1 MMRSTALGRLGSSL
15 RPKQVRYFQT
25 SCLARAKPAPAVD
38 PKKLVGDEMIEFYK
52 RTKKEADRLP
62 GSLGYKDSIKPG
74 LRPAD
79 PNPYVLPNIPEKE
92 LRALKIQLKHDP
104 TGFFGVP
111 MPHME
116 SNFNEARIENTMRER
131 SESVREAKE
140 RLRREAG
147 LTDVMYIDSTIRT
160 RITQGGGMETV
171 TSIYVGGN
179 NNGYVGFGIG
189 QAKNFQ
195 DSLQKAEEQILQ
207 NCIWIPR
214 TAHFGISH
222 NVKGK
227 FNGTNIY
234 IFRRPRGAGLMGG
247 PLMYRIL
254 EMAGINDATI
264 KMFGTNNRVSQ
275 IYAVFDAL
283 RQLQS
288 VRDSAAGR
296 GLKIYRML
304 DPGFIHEVPP
314 MDAEI
319 EAREKR
325 IEELIDQ
332 VANRVNAEWPEDPLP
347 EDDMPSLSRVY
358 DEEVAKEEAMEVRN
372 SKLADRI
379 TEYFNRVG
387 LPEVDEEVMSKR
399 WKPEDAEKSS

>member
-1 MMRSTALGRLGSSL
+1 MEL
-15 RPKQVRYFQT
+15 FQQ
-25 SCLARAKPAPAVD
+25 
-38 PKKLVGDEMIEFYK
+38 
-52 RTKKEADRLP
+52 TKKQADRLP
-62 GSLGYKDSIKPG
+62 GSLGYKDSRKPG
-74 LRPAD
+74 LRPSD
-79 PNPYVLPNIPEKE
+79 PNPYDMKNIPEKE

-111 MPHME
+111 IPHME
-116 SNFNEARIENTMRER
+116 SNLNETRIENTMKER
-131 SESVREAKE
+131 SESVRESKE
-140 RLRREAG
+140 RLRRDAG
-147 LTDVMYIDSTIRT
+147 LVDVMYIDSTVRT

-179 NNGYVGFGIG
+179 NNGFVGFGIG
-189 QAKNFQ
+189 QAKTFQ
-195 DSLQKAEEQILQ
+195 DSLQKAENAILQ

-222 NVKGK
+222 DVRGK

-234 IFRRPRGAGLMGG
+234 IFRRPRGAGLSGG

-275 IYAVFDAL
+275 IHAVFDAL

-304 DPGFIHEVPP
+304 DPGFIHEAPP

-332 VANRVNAEWPEDPLP
+332 VANRVNTEWPEDPLP

-358 DEEVAKEEAMEVRN
+358 DEEVKKEDAQEARN
-372 SKLADRI
+372 NKVADRI
-379 TEYFNRVG
+379 TAYFSRIDM
-387 LPEVDEEVMSKR
+387 PEVDEEVLSKR